1 MAKPM
6 SCKSGFKSFP
16 SSGDGNILSN
26 GLDVNKVK
34 SINPKFKNPNTPIT
48 LDENMS
54 GKFLLNK
61 QTSVV
66 HVESIKTHN
75 NNEPS

>member
-26 GLDVNKVK
+26 GLDVNKVN

-48 LDENMS
+48 LDEKMS